1 VPPASHRPVID
12 PRATLPART
21 HRPGSAAPQLQHQPL
36 CAERHHGH
44 RGPRKV
50 QHLVECSCDAHVP
63 GPLARQPSTAPNVG
77 PPARARHPATR
88 LGADHGGTY
97 AQAQRRPVLARQ
109 RPPGQASASPCCPLT
124 PEPAGSRS
132 RAGALDRE
140 GAGGMQRHHG
150 STPGNERAE
159 GAPSCP
165 PRWHP
170 PQLPLV
176 KQHKPIG
183 ANGRREGHSDEGAH
197 ELCRRSGEHAS
208 AVLATAPVHR
218 QQHGRSRPDDQS
230 GSEGVDGLLRG
241 LLPHGAVSCAPSH
254 QHLPAAVD
262 HEEVPEAQTWKKA
275 IQSMSNAAANQPRYF
290 AHWAWAK
297 PATR

>member
-1 VPPASHRPVID
+1 MRSVPGGANDVAWRLISRGRERWAVGRSNNSNSTGCNWS
-12 PRATLPART
+12 RATLPART
-21 HRPGSAAPQLQHQPL
+21 HRPGSSAPQLQHQPL

-50 QHLVECSCDAHVP
+50 QHLVECSCDVHVP
-63 GPLARQPSTAPNVG
+63 GPFARQPSTAPNVG

-165 PRWHP
+165 PCWHP
-170 PQLPLV
+170 PWLPFV

-183 ANGRREGHSDEGAH
+183 ANGRRGS
-197 ELCRRSGEHAS
+197 
-208 AVLATAPVHR
+208 T
-218 QQHGRSRPDDQS
+218 HGKPSRTQKCK
-230 GSEGVDGLLRG
+230 E
-241 LLPHGAVSCAPSH
+241 
-254 QHLPAAVD
+254 
-262 HEEVPEAQTWKKA
+262 
-275 IQSMSNAAANQPRYF
+275 
-290 AHWAWAK
+290 
-297 PATR
+297 

>member
-1 VPPASHRPVID
+1 MAMVID
-12 PRATLPART
+12 PRATLPAGT

-63 GPLARQPSTAPNVG
+63 GPFARQPSTAPNVG

-109 RPPGQASASPCCPLT
+109 RPPGQASASPYCPLT

-140 GAGGMQRHHG
+140 G
-150 STPGNERAE
+150 PGACS
-159 GAPSCP
+159 GA
-165 PRWHP
+165 
-170 PQLPLV
+170 
-176 KQHKPIG
+176 
-183 ANGRREGHSDEGAH
+183 GAH
-197 ELCRRSGEHAS
+197 LGMSAPKAHHPAHLAGTLLSCRSS
-208 AVLATAPVHR
+208 SST
-218 QQHGRSRPDDQS
+218 SQS
-230 GSEGVDGLLRG
+230 
-241 LLPHGAVSCAPSH
+241 
-254 QHLPAAVD
+254 
-262 HEEVPEAQTWKKA
+262 VPTG
-275 IQSMSNAAANQPRYF
+275 AAAQPTESRVEPLGDSSPF
-290 AHWAWAK
+290 
-297 PATR
+297 RG